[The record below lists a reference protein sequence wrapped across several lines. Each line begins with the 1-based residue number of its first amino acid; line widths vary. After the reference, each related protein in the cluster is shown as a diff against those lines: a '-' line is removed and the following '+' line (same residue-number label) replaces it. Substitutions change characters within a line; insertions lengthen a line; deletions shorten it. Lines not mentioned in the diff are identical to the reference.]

1 MTEIAEGVASCEA
14 ALTDLTRDVFLGG
27 GLQILQPRHGYR
39 AATDPVFLAASVPA
53 SPGETVLELGCG
65 VGVALLALGR
75 RVEGLHLTGVER
87 QSGYADLARRNAQI
101 NGIAAEI
108 HAEDLADL
116 PLPLKRGFDHVLVNP
131 PFYPA
136 HAPVPQHPERAA
148 GRHEE
153 TPLALWIDVALKR
166 LAPGGHLTL
175 IHLADRLPEIL
186 ALIGARAGATAVRPL
201 AARGGRPAGRI
212 LLQARKGARGKF
224 RLLAP
229 LIIHEGAQHI
239 DDRDDFTPEAQQV
252 LRYGAALDWQ

>member
-1 MTEIAEGVASCEA
+1 MTEIADGAVSGGA

-53 SPGETVLELGCG
+53 RAGESVLELGCG

-75 RVEGLHLTGVER
+75 RVAGLQLTGVER
-87 QSGYADLARRNAQI
+87 QSGYAA
-101 NGIAAEI
+101 
-108 HAEDLADL
+108 L

-186 ALIGARAGATAVRPL
+186 ALIGGRAGATAVRPL
-201 AARGGRPAGRI
+201 AARVGRPAGRI